1 MKVLVLGTGAQ
12 GSTVARNLDKEPKV
26 SKIIC
31 ADMDEQQVTSLASS
45 LRSAEGVCVDAENY
59 SEIRKL
65 MESCD
70 LVVNAL
76 PLEFGKNVL
85 DAALDAGCNYQD
97 FAACE
102 GIGDS
107 WEEGMEI
114 MLTEYDRKFREAG
127 LLAVIGTGTA
137 PGIMCIA
144 AREAVKHVDEAETI
158 YINIYDGVRTEK
170 FVPFW
175 WSPHVALNDMVD
187 KPVAF
192 INGKLVNTEPFT
204 MPITREYDYLGK
216 PVTLVEHAHDE
227 PFYIG
232 RNSRTLFRNVRNVY
246 FKYGGTGIE
255 FGRRLYEEGKLC
267 REMLSGGDGELSL
280 NDRLIAEL
288 PKAPRN
294 PEEVKAIVDG
304 GIISEKS
311 AMVCEVE
318 GVKDGRPVRVEYHVH
333 APGLA
338 WCYEHSGMSHEQYMT
353 GNCGF
358 LFTRLFVRGMMSRK
372 GLMSSDMLTD
382 AENRQYLKWAKEM
395 NITTEVRITTL
406 QQR

>member
-114 MLTEYDRKFREAG
+114 MLTEYDRKFRS
-127 LLAVIGTGTA
+127 IR
-137 PGIMCIA
+137 C
-144 AREAVKHVDEAETI
+144 
-158 YINIYDGVRTEK
+158 
-170 FVPFW
+170 
-175 WSPHVALNDMVD
+175 
-187 KPVAF
+187 
-192 INGKLVNTEPFT
+192 
-204 MPITREYDYLGK
+204 
-216 PVTLVEHAHDE
+216 
-227 PFYIG
+227 
-232 RNSRTLFRNVRNVY
+232 
-246 FKYGGTGIE
+246 
-255 FGRRLYEEGKLC
+255 
-267 REMLSGGDGELSL
+267 
-280 NDRLIAEL
+280 
-288 PKAPRN
+288 
-294 PEEVKAIVDG
+294 
-304 GIISEKS
+304 
-311 AMVCEVE
+311 
-318 GVKDGRPVRVEYHVH
+318 
-333 APGLA
+333 
-338 WCYEHSGMSHEQYMT
+338 
-353 GNCGF
+353 
-358 LFTRLFVRGMMSRK
+358 
-372 GLMSSDMLTD
+372 
-382 AENRQYLKWAKEM
+382 
-395 NITTEVRITTL
+395 L
-406 QQR
+406 Q

>member
-232 RNSRTLFRNVRNVY
+232 RNSRTLS
-246 FKYGGTGIE
+246 
-255 FGRRLYEEGKLC
+255 
-267 REMLSGGDGELSL
+267 EM
-280 NDRLIAEL
+280 
-288 PKAPRN
+288 
-294 PEEVKAIVDG
+294 
-304 GIISEKS
+304 
-311 AMVCEVE
+311 
-318 GVKDGRPVRVEYHVH
+318 
-333 APGLA
+333 
-338 WCYEHSGMSHEQYMT
+338 SGMFISNTEERALSSDAGSMKKENCAGRCYQAGMVSFLSMT
-353 GNCGF
+353 G
-358 LFTRLFVRGMMSRK
+358 
-372 GLMSSDMLTD
+372 
-382 AENRQYLKWAKEM
+382 
-395 NITTEVRITTL
+395 
-406 QQR
+406 